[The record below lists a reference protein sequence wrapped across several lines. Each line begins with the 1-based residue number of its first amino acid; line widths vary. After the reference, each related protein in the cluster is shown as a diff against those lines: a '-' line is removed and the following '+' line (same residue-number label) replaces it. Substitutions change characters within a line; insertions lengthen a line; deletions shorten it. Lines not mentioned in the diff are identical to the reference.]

1 MGNPFDKAYDL
12 AVRYLARRARSC
24 FEMQHYLSQKKGV
37 DTPVAKQVIERLIDL
52 GYIDD
57 RNFARQFIRDRIRF
71 KPKSR
76 YALGYELKAKGIDET
91 LAAELLDPLDDADL
105 AMEAALQRIDQWKRL
120 APEDQK
126 KKLMNYLRYRGF
138 DYTTFMVVWEKLFP

>member
-1 MGNPFDKAYDL
+1 MDNPFDKAYAL

-37 DTPVAKQVIERLIDL
+37 DPLIANRVIDRLVDL
-52 GYIDD
+52 GYMDD
-57 RNFARQFIRDRIRF
+57 REFARQFIRERIRF

-91 LAAELLDPLDDADL
+91 LTAELLDPLDDADL